1 LRQCASCASYLI
13 TGNWSGATDPDRK
26 PLESPAGT
34 KTNVSK
40 KIGAKKLGAA
50 MADAAPSAEPALPA
64 IDSPVLIG
72 LDQIAAWLGI
82 SRGRCRGLVDDGT
95 LPTFTMPG
103 RATRCALKASIGA
116 VMEEYASRQELVAK
130 APRKPKLPK

>member
-13 TGNWSGATDPDRK
+13 TGNWSGATDPGRK
-26 PLESPAGT
+26 ALEKPGLDKNQRQQKNRR
-34 KTNVSK
+34 KTS
-40 KIGAKKLGAA
+40 GAA
-50 MADAAPSAEPALPA
+50 MADGLPPAVPALPA

-116 VMEEYASRQELVAK
+116 VMEEYSRRPDAAAK
-130 APRKPKLPK
+130 APPRKRSA